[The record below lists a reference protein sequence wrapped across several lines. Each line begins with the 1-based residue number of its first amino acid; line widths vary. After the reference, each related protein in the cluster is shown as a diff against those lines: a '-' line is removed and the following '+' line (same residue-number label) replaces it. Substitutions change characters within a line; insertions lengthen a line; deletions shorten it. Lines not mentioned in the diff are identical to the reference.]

1 MLFVFRFVAVIVLN
15 SLQMSVVIGAFPLKK
30 FRFLILVL
38 FSGHC
43 HLNQSFEIIYLNFY
57 QF

>member
-30 FRFLILVL
+30 FPFLILIL

>member
-30 FRFLILVL
+30 FRFLILV

>member
-1 MLFVFRFVAVIVLN
+1 MLLVFRFVAVIVLN
-15 SLQMSVVIGAFPLKK
+15 SLQMSVVIGAFL
-30 FRFLILVL
+30 LILVL

-43 HLNQSFEIIYLNFY
+43 HLYQGFEIIYLNFY